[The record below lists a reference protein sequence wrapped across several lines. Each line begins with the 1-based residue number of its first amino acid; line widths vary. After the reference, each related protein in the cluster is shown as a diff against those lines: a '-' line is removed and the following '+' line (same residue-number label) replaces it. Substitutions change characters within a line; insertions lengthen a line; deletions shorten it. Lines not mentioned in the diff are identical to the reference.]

1 MKGYLSP
8 MGYLYPCE
16 SYGHLSLA
24 TEICE
29 SIYDL
34 ELGELDSEEYL
45 LKNGFICI
53 RARDMFM
60 SFNARENKNRI
71 TEHQFDFFEK
81 NKDKL
86 NDMQIEF
93 LNQMILEQN

>member
-53 RARDMFM
+53 RARDMF
-60 SFNARENKNRI
+60 
-71 TEHQFDFFEK
+71 FEK

>member
-1 MKGYLSP
+1 MYGYLSP
-8 MGYLYPCE
+8 MGHLYRCE

-29 SIYDL
+29 SVYGL
-34 ELGELDSEEYL
+34 ELGEIDSEEYL
-45 LKNGFICI
+45 MKIGFICV

-60 SFNARENKNRI
+60 YFNGRENKNRI
-71 TEHQFDFFEK
+71 TNAQFDFFEK